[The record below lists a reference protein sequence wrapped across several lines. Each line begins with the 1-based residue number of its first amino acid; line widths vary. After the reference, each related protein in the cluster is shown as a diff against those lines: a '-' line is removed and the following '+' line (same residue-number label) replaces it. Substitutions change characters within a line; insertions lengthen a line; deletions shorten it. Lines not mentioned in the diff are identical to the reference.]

1 MIRERIFKVQV
12 DIEEGKKHGGPK
24 SIIYDLMTND
34 DLPPEDKTLPRLE
47 AEAIALVA
55 AG

>member
-1 MIRERIFKVQV
+1 MIRERIFKVQA
-12 DIEEGKKHGGPK
+12 DIKEGKKPEGQK
-24 SIIYDLMTND
+24 SIIYDLITD
-34 DLPPEDKTLPRLE
+34 HDLPAEDKTLPRLE